1 MNCLSF
7 LMLPFFN
14 GLLFEIALY
23 YTKHAFLK
31 REALSYQIQR
41 IMNLQNK
48 RMLTASSFH
57 AWNAYKLYSGSELG
71 LKVRRVVC
79 RKLQTLVSTFFS
91 VFYVFT
97 CSLQKIV
104 GNLARKLKPTNMN
117 LVMLFV
123 MQVCDA

>member
-1 MNCLSF
+1 M
-7 LMLPFFN
+7 
-14 GLLFEIALY
+14 
-23 YTKHAFLK
+23 

-41 IMNLQNK
+41 IMNLRNN

-57 AWNAYKLYSGSELG
+57 AWNAMQ
-71 LKVRRVVC
+71 VVFRRACGGRAWAQV
-79 RKLQTLVSTFFS
+79 QTLAFGFQPFLS

-104 GNLARKLKPTNMN
+104 GNTAKKLKPTNMN